1 MDNWLLD
8 SIRLIPASHCSV
20 HCQYFTQ
27 RNRSFLCE
35 TSFFTKDSEHFYE
48 EIWTF
53 PDRYP
58 TWRLNS
64 EPSIYLDLNVF
75 QWLLSYTKLLLIA
88 IDKGPLMGAFSQ
100 NRSTGSEW
108 IWWLH
113 SESPGI
119 KYLYCAVYLSIGGFY
134 AALRMVFLQIIVN
147 APTVEIGSLPY
158 YFADVRTWRMD
169 VRSETRAIWLPY
181 LHDSENNSE
190 HLR

>member
-1 MDNWLLD
+1 MK
-8 SIRLIPASHCSV
+8 PP
-20 HCQYFTQ
+20 
-27 RNRSFLCE
+27 
-35 TSFFTKDSEHFYE
+35 FFTKDSEHFYE

-53 PDRYP
+53 PGRYL
-58 TWRLNS
+58 TWRRDS
-64 EPSIYLDLNVF
+64 EPYIYLDLNVF

-88 IDKGPLMGAFSQ
+88 IDRGPLMGAFSQ

-147 APTVEIGSLPY
+147 ILAFTDCYYAGFAFRDRIPIRYRLFPRPCCMTLRKILNMLESASYFLSLNN
-158 YFADVRTWRMD
+158 RMD
-169 VRSETRAIWLPY
+169 NWLFDSIRSETSHPLQR
-181 LHDSENNSE
+181 
-190 HLR
+190 